1 MIMLNRVRTALC
13 VALLS
18 TASLTGLTAQ
28 AAADE
33 ASVERGHYLAHIAGC
48 NDCHTAGYRQSN
60 GETPVTEWL
69 KGTALGSQ
77 GPWGTTYPT
86 NLRLYMAAMTED
98 QWVENAKTFSAR
110 PIMPWFT
117 IRAMTEID
125 QRSLYRF
132 IRSLG
137 APGNPAPDYLPP
149 GVTPK
154 TPFVI
159 EVPQAPH

>member
-1 MIMLNRVRTALC
+1 L
-13 VALLS
+13 ALL
-18 TASLTGLTAQ
+18 TTFAPLAQ
-28 AAADE
+28 AAGDE
-33 ASVERGHYLAHIAGC
+33 PSVEHGQYLAHIAGC

-60 GETPVTEWL
+60 GATPVADWL

-86 NLRLYMAAMTED
+86 NLRLYMAALTEE
-98 QWVENAKTFSAR
+98 QWVATAKTFEAR

-117 IRAMTEID
+117 IRAMTEAD

-137 APGNPAPDYLPP
+137 APGDPAPDYVPP
-149 GVTPK
+149 GVMPK
-154 TPFVI
+154 TLFVI
-159 EVPQAPH
+159 EVPQLPH